1 MDFGMF
7 CLSYGFADVIRRPL
21 VVALVIASLSIAGF
35 YAYQN
40 VVLEFYY
47 SWPYAQMG
55 ADVFVS
61 ANIEE
66 ADDVGGD
73 LFQKLEDSGALVTDY
88 RVVIEHEGVAE
99 DIVLHAIA
107 GRSLPFAD
115 ATVFNYES
123 MHSDL
128 TEGSVWVDDGLASRL
143 GVNVSDEIHVVQR
156 VSGVDAVL
164 QVTAIVPSF
173 APTNG
178 IVVAGIQDG
187 SMKPFSISIYA
198 ENDRLILPAV
208 EQLESLGVPTSLQY
222 REDAYQS
229 AMILA
234 QELLPFASSDA
245 LQIAAVVFAF
255 VSFLIFSVVTARRQF
270 ARFFDLLVLMGARVR
285 TVVAIVAI
293 ELFAIAMVAAAVSGV
308 VAVVALDCICGIP
321 VTGMFV
327 LSTIALLALGS
338 VLAVTGTL
346 CFQLIRLGSQRLY
359 GICGV

>member
-21 VVALVIASLSIAGF
+21 MVALVIASLSIAGF

-66 ADDVGGD
+66 ADDAGGD

-128 TEGSVWVDDGLASRL
+128 TEGSVWVDSACCGAARIL
-143 GVNVSDEIHVVQR
+143 GRTNF
-156 VSGVDAVL
+156 
-164 QVTAIVPSF
+164 TAIPRRCLPVCNDFSPGVASVCEQRCF
-173 APTNG
+173 A
-178 IVVAGIQDG
+178 DSG
-187 SMKPFSISIYA
+187 SRIRI
-198 ENDRLILPAV
+198 RILSHFFGCDC
-208 EQLESLGVPTSLQY
+208 EKTI
-222 REDAYQS
+222 R
-229 AMILA
+229 
-234 QELLPFASSDA
+234 
-245 LQIAAVVFAF
+245 
-255 VSFLIFSVVTARRQF
+255 SFL
-270 ARFFDLLVLMGARVR
+270 
-285 TVVAIVAI
+285 
-293 ELFAIAMVAAAVSGV
+293 
-308 VAVVALDCICGIP
+308 
-321 VTGMFV
+321 
-327 LSTIALLALGS
+327 
-338 VLAVTGTL
+338 
-346 CFQLIRLGSQRLY
+346 
-359 GICGV
+359 

>member
-1 MDFGMF
+1 MF
-7 CLSYGFADVIRRPL
+7 CLSYGFADVIRQPL
-21 VVALVIASLSIAGF
+21 MVALVIASLSIAGF

-66 ADDVGGD
+66 ADDAGGG
-73 LFQKLEDSGALVTDY
+73 LFQKLEDSGALVADY

-107 GRSLPFAD
+107 GRSLLSAD

-123 MHSDL
+123 MHSHL

-143 GVNVSDEIHVVQR
+143 GVSVSDEIHVVQR

-178 IVVAGIQDG
+178 IVAAGIQDG

-222 REDAYQS
+222 REDACQS

-245 LQIAAVVFAF
+245 LQIAAAVFAF

-270 ARFFDLLVLMGARVR
+270 ARFLPFRD
-285 TVVAIVAI
+285 
-293 ELFAIAMVAAAVSGV
+293 VSSDGTPP
-308 VAVVALDCICGIP
+308 L
-321 VTGMFV
+321 MFV
-327 LSTIALLALGS
+327 LE
-338 VLAVTGTL
+338 
-346 CFQLIRLGSQRLY
+346 R
-359 GICGV
+359 